1 MFKDILVHIPSERAT
16 GPIIDGS
23 VSLAARFNA
32 CLTAISIGY
41 VSSAAHIIGIS
52 ESGRE
57 RAAERTG
64 AALAGFEEEAKK
76 AGISYSCESILA
88 SPGEAEKAITGT
100 SRLFD
105 LSVVL
110 QPDSEENTHD
120 NRIPAEILFHSG
132 GPVLFVPHIFRGTLD
147 ARRVGLCWDGSR
159 IAARAFHDARPLLS
173 RAESVAIITVNH
185 ADEGHAAADHLARHF
200 ARVGTQARSI
210 ALTAARSDIQPA
222 LLSLAADENLD
233 LLVMGGYGHSR
244 LQENFL
250 GGVTRAMLESMT
262 VPTLMSH

>member
-1 MFKDILVHIPSERAT
+1 MFKDILVHIPSERPT
-16 GPIIDGS
+16 RPIIDGS

-32 CLTAISIGY
+32 HLTAMSAGY
-41 VSSAAHIIGIS
+41 VTGIGMS

-57 RAAERTG
+57 RAAERAAT
-64 AALAGFEEEAKK
+64 ALAGFEEEAKK
-76 AGISYSCESILA
+76 AGISYHCESVVA
-88 SPGEAEKAITGT
+88 SPGNAERTITVA
-100 SRLFD
+100 SRLFN

-110 QPDSEENTHD
+110 QPDTEQNTHD
-120 NRIPAEILFHSG
+120 NKLPAEILFHSG

-147 ARRVGLCWDGSR
+147 ARRIGLCWDGSR
-159 IAARAFHDARPLLS
+159 VAARAFHDACPLLA

-185 ADEGHAAADHLARHF
+185 ADEGHASADHLSGHF
-200 ARVGTQARSI
+200 ARVGTPARAI
-210 ALTAARSDIQPA
+210 ALTATRSDIQPA

-244 LQENFL
+244 IQENFI